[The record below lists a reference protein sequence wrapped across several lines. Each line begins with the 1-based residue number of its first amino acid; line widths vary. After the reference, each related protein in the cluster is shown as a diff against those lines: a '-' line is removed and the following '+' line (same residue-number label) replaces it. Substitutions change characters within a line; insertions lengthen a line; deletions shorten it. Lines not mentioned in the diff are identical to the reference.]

1 MGKMIKAMGV
11 WCLGLALCWAA
22 FPAGVSAKTFQL
34 TYSNFFPPSHIQSQ
48 LAEAWCKEVE
58 KRTDGQ
64 VKIAYYPGGTLTKA
78 AQCYDGVVNQ
88 RSDIGLSLLAYSR
101 GRFPLMD
108 VINLPFGNPNGQFAT
123 AVFNEINDKFAPEE
137 LSDTHV
143 LYLHAHG
150 PGLIHTK
157 DKEIHKLEDLKG
169 LKIRGA
175 GIVADTI
182 KALGAS
188 PVTMPMPELY
198 QALQKGVVEGAFYPV
213 EVNKGWKMA
222 EVVKYG
228 IGNYQIAYG
237 LGFFVVMNKAKWD
250 SLPAD
255 IQKTITQINHEWAIK
270 HGKAWDTS
278 DYNGM
283 RLALREGNAFIGIPE
298 EEAKRWKEA
307 VQPVYAT
314 YFQKCEEKGLPGK
327 EVFDYLMK
335 SLEQYKKGKFES
347 AYLGQ

>member
-1 MGKMIKAMGV
+1 MVSMLKKT
-11 WCLGLALCWAA
+11 GL
-22 FPAGVSAKTFQL
+22 VSVAVGLIWMVCPGSVFAKTYQF

-48 LAEAWCKEVE
+48 LAEAWCQEVE
-58 KRTDGQ
+58 NRTDGQ

-108 VINLPFGNPNGQFAT
+108 VINLPFGNPDGQFAT
-123 AVFNEINDKFAPEE
+123 AVVNEINDTFSPKE

-150 PGLIHTK
+150 PGLLHTK
-157 DKEIHKLEDLKG
+157 DKEVHKLEDIKG

-175 GIVADTI
+175 GIVAETI

-198 QALQKGVVEGAFYPV
+198 QSLQKGVVEGAFYPV
-213 EVNKGWKMA
+213 EVNQGWKMG
-222 EVVKYG
+222 EVVDYG

-237 LGFFVVMNKAKWD
+237 LGFFVVMNKAKWNK
-250 SLPAD
+250 LPAD
-255 IQKTITQINHEWAIK
+255 IQETITEINQEWAVK

-278 DYNGM
+278 DYDGM
-283 RLALREGNAFIGIPE
+283 RFSLRQGNSFIGIPE
-298 EEAKRWKEA
+298 EEAARWKDA
-307 VQPVYAT
+307 VQPVYDT
-314 YFQKCEEKGLPGK
+314 YMEKCEEQGLPGK
-327 EVFDYLMK
+327 EVFDFLME
-335 SLEQYKKGKFES
+335 SLEDYKDGKFES
-347 AYLGQ
+347 EYLAP

>member
-11 WCLGLALCWAA
+11 CCLGLALCWAA

-222 EVVKYG
+222 EVVDYG
-228 IGNYQIAYG
+228 IANYQIAYG
-237 LGFFVVMNKAKWD
+237 LGFFVVMNKEKWNT
-250 SLPAD
+250 LPAD
-255 IQKTITQINHEWAIK
+255 IQETITTINQEWAVK

-283 RLALREGNAFIGIPE
+283 RLALQEGNSFIGIPE
-298 EEAKRWKEA
+298 EEAERWKDA
-307 VQPVYAT
+307 VQPVYKT

-335 SLEQYKKGKFES
+335 SLKQYKNGKFES
-347 AYLGQ
+347 EYLAN

>member
-1 MGKMIKAMGV
+1 MIKVLKMF
-11 WCLGLALCWAA
+11 GLTSLIVAVCCAL
-22 FPAGVSAKTFQL
+22 FPAAVSAKSYTF
-34 TYSNFFPPSHIQSQ
+34 TYSNFFPPSHIQSI

-78 AQCYDGVVNQ
+78 AQCYDGVVTQ

-108 VINLPFGNPNGQFAT
+108 VINLPFGNPDGQFAT
-123 AVFNEINDKFAPEE
+123 AVFNEINDKFSPKE

-150 PGLIHTK
+150 PGLLHTK
-157 DKEIHKLEDLKG
+157 DKVVHKLEDLKG
-169 LKIRGA
+169 MKIRGA

-213 EVNKGWKMA
+213 EVNKGWKMG
-222 EVVKYG
+222 EVVDYG

-237 LGFFVVMNKAKWD
+237 LGFFVVMNKDKWNK
-250 SLPAD
+250 LPTD
-255 IQKTITQINHEWAIK
+255 IQETITQINHEWAIK

-283 RLALREGNAFIGIPE
+283 RFGLTMGNSFIGIPE
-298 EEAKRWKEA
+298 DEAKRWKEA
-307 VQPVYAT
+307 VEPVYQT
-314 YFQKCEEKGLPGK
+314 YIDKCAEKGLPGQD
-327 EVFDYLMK
+327 VFDYLME
-335 SLEQYKKGKFES
+335 SLAAYKKGKFES
-347 AYLGQ
+347 QYLGR